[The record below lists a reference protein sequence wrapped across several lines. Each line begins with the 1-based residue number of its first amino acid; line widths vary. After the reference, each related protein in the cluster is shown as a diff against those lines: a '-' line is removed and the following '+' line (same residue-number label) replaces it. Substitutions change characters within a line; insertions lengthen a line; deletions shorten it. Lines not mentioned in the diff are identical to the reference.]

1 MEALQTR
8 IGNYLDMAIEYSPK
22 LLLAIIVILIGL
34 RIIRWVTDR
43 IEASLTSSEMEPAVR
58 GFLLSMISILL
69 KVLLFFSA
77 AEIVGIK
84 TASFLAILAAAGFAL
99 GMALQGSL
107 GNFAAGVMII
117 FFKPYR
123 IGDII
128 EVADMKG
135 KVSDIQIFNTVLV
148 TPKNETVIIP
158 NATAIADKII
168 NHSTIGNERVDVFF
182 HIPYAQDFSQVKTIV
197 HEYLQ
202 GHERILKDPEPRVS
216 IEEYDS
222 HNIKVGVFSF
232 AHPDDYWKVFYDVS
246 DAIKPLLGKH
256 GIKVAYSEGVELGT
270 ISDA

>member
-1 MEALQTR
+1 MPNRLTE
-8 IGNYLDMAIEYSPK
+8 YLDMFIQFSPK
-22 LLLAIIVILIGL
+22 ILLAIVVLFVGFRLIQMIVKRL
-34 RIIRWVTDR
+34 DR
-43 IEASLTSSEMEPAVR
+43 SLAKGEMDGSVR
-58 GFLLSMISILL
+58 GFLLSMLSILL

-84 TASFLAILAAAGFAL
+84 TASFLAILAAAGFAI

-117 FFKPYR
+117 FFKPYK

-128 EVADMKG
+128 EVADSKG
-135 KVSDIQIFNTVLV
+135 KVSDIQIFNTILV

-158 NATAIADKII
+158 NGVAIAEKII
-168 NHSTIGNERVDVFF
+168 NHSAVGNERVDVFF
-182 HIPYAQDFSQVKTIV
+182 HIPYSQDFNQVND
-197 HEYLQ
+197 
-202 GHERILKDPEPRVS
+202 ILMEFLNDHKHILGDPAPEVA

-232 AHPDDYWKVFYDVS
+232 AKPDDYWLVFYDVS
-246 DAIKPLLGKH
+246 NAIKPILGRH